1 MVTEVDSDY
10 CSWLCRFIKAKSEL
24 SLEDVGALVE
34 IGLELFNI
42 SQNKLYVQVL
52 HHMRNNFFSCFPSFS
67 VFFLIRIC
75 VCVYVLFL
83 CIRLDGEI
91 S

>member
-52 HHMRNNFFSCFPSFS
+52 HHMRNNYFFMFSIILCLFPNTYM
-67 VFFLIRIC
+67 C
-75 VCVYVLFL
+75 VCVCFVSLY
-83 CIRLDGEI
+83 
-91 S
+91 